1 MIAKTGFLFS
11 CLLSFTIFFFIINIA
26 SDTTEKLPIKK
37 PNDWFYIQ
45 RAFPENEINY
55 SAYEQ
60 ALAQAEALK
69 NSRIKNGNVS
79 SWIFAGPVNIGG
91 RITDIEMNPE
101 NMQIIYAGAAT
112 GGVFKSTDGGAN
124 WFPVFD
130 EAQNLSIGD
139 IGIDPTDPDVIYVG
153 TGEANCGGGSLAYEG
168 IGVFKSTN
176 GGVSWTNIGLA
187 ESRNIGRIV
196 VDPVNSQRV
205 YVAAMGKLFAG
216 NPERG
221 LYRTTNSGASW
232 ENVLFISDTTGC
244 IDVAVNPDSPDTI
257 FAAMWE
263 RIRKPWGRSYGGITS
278 GLYRST
284 DGGDSWTEMTN
295 GLPANNGNIGRI
307 GLTIS
312 KSNPQIVYAIYADD
326 IGYFD
331 GVFKTTDGG
340 NSWFETNDGALSG
353 LFSSY
358 GWWFGNIRVDPN
370 NPDIVFAMGLEVYKS
385 TNGGQSWNY
394 VSGSMH
400 VDQHALSIHPL
411 NSNFILAGN
420 DGGIYISQNG
430 GSSWA
435 KVNELPIT
443 QFYTCEIDNQLPQ
456 RLYGGTQ
463 DNGTNRTLTGNTN
476 DWNSILGGDGF
487 YVLVDPNDNSFVYA
501 EYQWGGLARS
511 TNGGN
516 SFTSATSGISGSDRH
531 NWNTPV
537 VFDPSNTE
545 TLYYG
550 ANRLYRSTNRAQS
563 WNVISPDLTNG
574 PGINI
579 PFGTITTI
587 AVAETD
593 SNYIYVGTDDGNVW
607 VTIDGGN
614 NWIPVSSGLPQ
625 RWVTKVAVD
634 PNDEQIAY
642 VTFSGYRWD
651 EYLSHI
657 FRTTDGGASWIDIS
671 GNLPE
676 APINDVI
683 VDPLS
688 DSTLF
693 IASDVGVLFT
703 NNLGMYWNYLGEP
716 LPSTPIM
723 DLVFHNDTQ
732 TLVAATYG
740 RSMYKFSLDSIATYI
755 SNIKV
760 QVPADFRLYQN
771 YPNPFN
777 PTTTIKFTIP
787 LSHPLEKGVAPQS
800 GNGGFVTLKVYDVL
814 GKEVTTLVNEKL
826 SSGEYEV
833 QFNASGLTSGIYF
846 YRLTAGNFVAIKKS
860 LLLK

>member
-11 CLLSFTIFFFIINIA
+11 CLLSFTIFFLLNHNA
-26 SDTTEKLPIKK
+26 SDTVEKLPIKK

-45 RAFPENEINY
+45 RAFPKNEINY
-55 SAYEQ
+55 PAYRQ
-60 ALAQAEALK
+60 ALAQAEALRS
-69 NSRIKNGNVS
+69 SRINKS
-79 SWIFAGPVNIGG
+79 SGISWTFAGPTNIGG
-91 RITDIEMNPE
+91 RITDIEMDPLD
-101 NMQIIYAGAAT
+101 MQIIYAGAAT
-112 GGVFKSTDGGAN
+112 GGVFKSTDGGAT

-130 EAQNLSIGD
+130 EAQNLSIGN
-139 IGIDPTDPDVIYVG
+139 IGIDPNDPDVIYVG

-168 IGVFKSTN
+168 IGVFKSTD
-176 GGVSWTNIGLA
+176 GGNSWINIGLE

-196 VDPVNSQRV
+196 VDPVNSQRI

-221 LYRTTNSGASW
+221 LYRSTDGGSSW

-244 IDVAVNPDSPDTI
+244 IDVAVNYNSPDTI

-295 GLPANNGNIGRI
+295 GLPTNNGNIGRI

-312 KSNPQIVYAIYADD
+312 KSNPQIIYAIYADN

-340 NSWFETNDGALSG
+340 NSWFETNDGALGG

-370 NPDIVFAMGLEVYKS
+370 NPDIVFAMGLDVYRS

-430 GSSWA
+430 GSSWL

-443 QFYTCEIDNQLPQ
+443 QFYTCEVDNQFPE

-463 DNGTNRTLTGNTN
+463 DNGTNRTLTGSINE
-476 DWNSILGGDGF
+476 WNSIFGGDGF

-501 EYQWGGLARS
+501 EYQWGGLSRS
-511 TNGGN
+511 TDGGY
-516 SFTSATSGISGSDRH
+516 SFVSATSGISGSDRN

-537 VFDPSNTE
+537 VFDPSNTQI
-545 TLYYG
+545 LYYG
-550 ANRLYRSTNRAQS
+550 TNRLYRSTNRAQS

-587 AVAETD
+587 AVALTD

-607 VTIDGGN
+607 VTIDGGD
-614 NWIPVSSGLPQ
+614 NWTLLSSGLPQ
-625 RWVTKVAVD
+625 RWVTRVAVD

-657 FRTTDGGASWIDIS
+657 FRTTDAGVNWIDIS

-683 VDPLS
+683 VDPLF
-688 DSTLF
+688 DSTLY

-703 NNLGMYWNYLGEP
+703 NNLGLNWNYLGEP
-716 LPSTPIM
+716 LPSTPVM
-723 DLVFHNDTQ
+723 DLVLHNDSRTI
-732 TLVAATYG
+732 VAATYG
-740 RSMYKFSLDSIATYI
+740 RSMYKFNLDSIATYI

-760 QVPADFRLYQN
+760 HVPADFRLYQN

-787 LSHPLEKGVAPQS
+787 TSPQS
-800 GNGGFVTLKVYDVL
+800 LPYQGGEAKQGWFVQLKVYDVL
-814 GKEVTTLVNEKL
+814 GNEITTLVNEKL

-833 QFNASGLTSGIYF
+833 MFNAAGLPSGIYL
-846 YRLTAGNFVAIKKS
+846 YQLRAGNFVATKKS
-860 LLLK
+860 LFLK